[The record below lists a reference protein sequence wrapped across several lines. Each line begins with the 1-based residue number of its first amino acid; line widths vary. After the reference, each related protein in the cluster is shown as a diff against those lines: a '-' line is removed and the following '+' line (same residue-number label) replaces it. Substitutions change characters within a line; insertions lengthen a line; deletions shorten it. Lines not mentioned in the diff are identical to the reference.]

1 MLVHHG
7 KDPDPPGSA
16 QVSQKTFLHALS
28 SSIYKTCLFLLWF
41 LGYGYSRHQTVAPHI
56 ADLFICTFLEIQQ
69 GDHLV
74 SVDRIGI
81 LVALPSMSKIFGL
94 FVHSPAPP
102 LSSSFR
108 SYLWGSLYLWHGYNL
123 SNTQPVSPPS
133 LPVKIIYKNGERTQ
147 LQLIYWQDLPS
158 QNVNVSRAVN
168 IFEW

>member
-56 ADLFICTFLEIQQ
+56 ADIFICTFLEIQQ

-81 LVALPSMSKIFGL
+81 LVALPSICPIFGL

-102 LSSSFR
+102 LSSTFR
-108 SYLWGSLYLWHGYNL
+108 SYLWGSLYGTGTIL
-123 SNTQPVSPPS
+123 V
-133 LPVKIIYKNGERTQ
+133 I
-147 LQLIYWQDLPS
+147 PS
-158 QNVNVSRAVN
+158 QFPPHLYLWKLFTRMGKGLSCSSFTGR
-168 IFEW
+168 IYLLRM